1 VEKFRILQLLSD
13 KYQLI
18 MDTITIIVL
27 WIVFS
32 LIVGFIG
39 SNRTIGFGS
48 AFIVS
53 LILSPLIGLI
63 VVIFS
68 GKKPNL
74 TDAKI
79 AHEAGVITDAE
90 YKEKVRKVVPTTED
104 KQDTKRGYIITG
116 VIIIV
121 VIIIWQIVK
130 LFK

>member
-1 VEKFRILQLLSD
+1 
-13 KYQLI
+13 

-39 SNRTIGFGS
+39 SNRKIGFGA
-48 AFIVS
+48 AFGIS
-53 LILSPLIGLI
+53 LLLSPLIGLI
-63 VVIFS
+63 AVLFS
-68 GKKPNL
+68 GNKPNL

-79 AHEAGVITDAE
+79 AHEAGVINDEE
-90 YKEKVRKVVPTTED
+90 YREKVRAVIPNAED
-104 KQDTKRGYIITG
+104 KQDTRRGYIITG

-121 VIIIWQIVK
+121 IIIIWQIVK